1 MKSPQ
6 FKAWVLCILFLGI
19 GLGATRTAAVFAQGA
34 QLQDIV
40 LGSTPPDFKIVTIA
54 GSGPIIQGLNDIPED
69 AQFYFSPNAEEEMSQ
84 ALSGDYEVRVLTSDH
99 SKSRRELSVVLEI
112 WSSEGGRRYGYR
124 ASESGV
130 VPFGYARLD
139 SSLLGSAVWAGVKWF
154 LLAMLLLPVGLVP
167 GRVRRSRHQT

>member
-6 FKAWVLCILFLGI
+6 FKAWVFCILLLGF

-34 QLQDIV
+34 QLQDITP
-40 LGSTPPDFKIVTIA
+40 GSAPPDLKIVTIT
-54 GSGPIIQGLNDIPED
+54 GSGPVIQGLTEIPED
-69 AQFYFSPNAEEEMSQ
+69 AQFYFSPNAEEEISQ

-99 SKSRRELSVVLEI
+99 SKSRREVSVVLEI

-130 VPFGYARLD
+130 VPFGFARLD
-139 SSLLGSAVWAGVKWF
+139 SSLLGTAVWAGMKWF
-154 LLAMLLLPVGLVP
+154 LLALLLLPVGLLP
-167 GRVRRSRHQT
+167 GRFGRSKY